1 LKTIS
6 PAPLFAALI
15 LAACHGPLHPPPTL
29 GPAAL
34 APASAAAAPPRSAG
48 AVVGIDLPTDAS
60 DVLNALQDSPVAF
73 VARYYR
79 DPSSRWPPLSAREA
93 RRLSALGLKI
103 VAVWEPHYPDPA
115 YFSYASGYN
124 DAITAYGEAK
134 AVGQPAGSAIYFAVD
149 FNAQRLAPIERYF
162 RGVAAGLA
170 AASGGRAEYKIGVYG
185 SGVVCAAIKQAG
197 LAQYSWLSNAT
208 AWSGSRDY
216 DDWDIRQSGPLA
228 DLPFN
233 HDSDEAK
240 TEYGGFR
247 IANAAAAA
255 PYADAGPPAGMPA
268 FGTMAAATGAGA
280 GAAPRTRPSPLP
292 AGS

>member
-1 LKTIS
+1 MSRPARSKNVEDDIS
-6 PAPLFAALI
+6 GAALCGSDPGGLPRSAASAPDAWPGRARPRGRSGRAAAQRRTGGGDRSADRRQRRAERPPGQPGRLCRALLPRPELA
-15 LAACHGPLHPPPTL
+15 LAAAVGAR
-29 GPAAL
+29 GPAA
-34 APASAAAAPPRSAG
+34 
-48 AVVGIDLPTDAS
+48 VGIGPED
-60 DVLNALQDSPVAF
+60 
-73 VARYYR
+73 R
-79 DPSSRWPPLSAREA
+79 
-93 RRLSALGLKI
+93 RRLGAAL
-103 VAVWEPHYPDPA
+103 P
-115 YFSYASGYN
+115 ASGYN

-170 AASGGRAEYKIGVYG
+170 AAGGGRAEYKIGVYG

-240 TEYGGFR
+240 TEYGGFQ

-268 FGTMAAATGAGA
+268 FGTMAAATSA